1 MSTDTEA
8 PVVEQPV
15 EQPVAVEEPEVV
27 TPPEAPEEPQL
38 TLVTGKALDVWQDA
52 ASTFVPALKKD
63 LTPEQRREAV
73 REVASQAR
81 HADDRLK
88 LVLGE
93 LLYEAAANGYYK
105 EWINPE
111 TEKPFETFEEYV
123 EGELNI
129 KKSTAHYLK
138 KIYKV
143 FVVELDLPTEV
154 LRDLEWSK
162 AAELTK
168 VINAENADELLSKIG
183 SMSVKE
189 VKDLVRAMQGK
200 TPTTASVSKEKD
212 DDKVNITFKCSPEQA
227 ENVKAA
233 LELAESMT
241 GSEVPANNIDL
252 ICTDFIAGA
261 AGGGLQGA
269 FSRLDVAVQSLE
281 RAFGVKLEVKDHDKE
296 RYEKLK
302 EKQSED
308 KE

>member
-1 MSTDTEA
+1 
-8 PVVEQPV
+8 
-15 EQPVAVEEPEVV
+15 
-27 TPPEAPEEPQL
+27 
-38 TLVTGKALDVWQDA
+38 
-52 ASTFVPALKKD
+52 
-63 LTPEQRREAV
+63 
-73 REVASQAR
+73 
-81 HADDRLK
+81 
-88 LVLGE
+88 
-93 LLYEAAANGYYK
+93 
-105 EWINPE
+105 
-111 TEKPFETFEEYV
+111 
-123 EGELNI
+123 
-129 KKSTAHYLK
+129 
-138 KIYKV
+138 
-143 FVVELDLPTEV
+143 VVELDLPTEV